1 MTNTP
6 KIIVENSSLIPWLS
20 LGASAIL
27 ALITLWYV
35 ILTSQMLKQSQ
46 AIEAA
51 RKKAQVEGQA
61 SQIAAWVSSS
71 AVEDRQVTV
80 QTTLLNP
87 TSQAVYDVE
96 VSVVDMDGGALPS
109 APHSVAV
116 LGPGDRLVNET
127 RCRLPPNA
135 GGSLRTSL
143 TFVDNRGI
151 RWQRGEDGEL
161 GLI

>member
-1 MTNTP
+1 MKATP
-6 KIIVENSSLIPWLS
+6 QIIIENSSLIPWLS
-20 LGASAIL
+20 LGASVVL

-35 ILTSQMLKQSQ
+35 ILTSRILKQSR
-46 AIEAA
+46 AVEAE
-51 RKKAQVEGQA
+51 RKEAQVESQA
-61 SQIAAWVSSS
+61 SQIAAWVSFS

-80 QTTLLNP
+80 RTTLLNP

-96 VSVVDMDGGALPS
+96 VKVADMSGGELPL

-151 RWQRGEDGEL
+151 QWQRGEDG
-161 GLI
+161 GLSRL